1 MALSNNM
8 TKANNDRSMYYC
20 AIVVVMFGFVEKK
33 ANEKRLPF
41 KNYEEARNLCL
52 SSARRIAQL
61 DEISHASWG
70 IDRVSASNT
79 QWITLAQL
87 ALIEHLDDIANRDA
101 FVSLSVAAK
110 VFSRRWILGRGLLRS
125 IQVTAR
131 QLKVLSPPRPTHS
144 SQSLIQPGRRKIQRA
159 SAVYI
164 PISRCRSSPTV
175 KMRYN
180 LIGSWKSGMFCSL
193 LKIMT

>member
-8 TKANNDRSMYYC
+8 TKSNNDRSMYYC

-33 ANEKRLPF
+33 ANEKGLPF

-61 DEISHASWG
+61 DEISQSFWG

-79 QWITLAQL
+79 QWITLVQL
-87 ALIEHLDDIANRDA
+87 ALIEHLGDIANRNA

-110 VFSRRWILGRGLLRS
+110 VFSRRWILGRGLLLS

-131 QLKVLSPPRPTHS
+131 QLKVTLSPPRPTHS
-144 SQSLIQPGRRKIQRA
+144 SQSLIQPGRRKIQ
-159 SAVYI
+159 SF
-164 PISRCRSSPTV
+164 SSLHPNFT
-175 KMRYN
+175 MS
-180 LIGSWKSGMFCSL
+180 LKSDSEDEIQLDRFFKKWDVL
-193 LKIMT
+193 QLAENHD